1 MNASELTY
9 QALSP
14 LVDNRVYPLF
24 VPELADE
31 MTPYIVY
38 SQVSSTPYTTIDGIT
53 HHERVRI
60 QVDIYHDDYDSALA
74 LSTDVLDALD
84 AIASSQ
90 HESTQYIAEGGLYRA
105 IIEYSFNHTTKTPTE
120 E

>member
-53 HHERVRI
+53 HHERVRMQI
-60 QVDIYHDDYDSALA
+60 DIYHDDYDSALA

-90 HESTQYIAEGGLYRA
+90 HESTQYTAEGGLYRA
-105 IIEYSFNHTTKTPTE
+105 IIEYSFNHTTKPTE